1 MTTGPVPPV
10 AVVTGAASG
19 IGRAFVLELAR
30 RGYACV
36 GADIDESALGDI
48 AGELATDKWLGVVAD
63 VSRAT
68 DVERLAEFSFDRFGR
83 VDLLIN
89 NAGTLATGKSWEMP
103 IATWRRVLDI
113 NLFGPVHAVHSF
125 VPRLIAQGFGQ
136 VVNIASAA
144 ALAAHAH
151 TAAYA
156 ASKHGLLALSESLA
170 RELAAMGSPVRVS
183 VVFPGAVRTG
193 IARELVADA
202 GNATLPINRLLVDL
216 ATKGAEP
223 QDVVR
228 QVLGEVEAGTFAIFP
243 ETKVRDRASE
253 RLKTLLGGK
262 LPVG

>member
-36 GADIDESALGDI
+36 GADLDESALGDI

-144 ALAAHAH
+144 ARSAVQSILPRALRK
-151 TAAYA
+151 
-156 ASKHGLLALSESLA
+156 ASSRS
-170 RELAAMGSPVRVS
+170 S
-183 VVFPGAVRTG
+183 
-193 IARELVADA
+193 
-202 GNATLPINRLLVDL
+202 
-216 ATKGAEP
+216 
-223 QDVVR
+223 
-228 QVLGEVEAGTFAIFP
+228 
-243 ETKVRDRASE
+243 
-253 RLKTLLGGK
+253 
-262 LPVG
+262 